1 MISEREMVHQ
11 LYLIPQM
18 EWTMKRLLRCFMPL
32 EKYGLERSTK
42 SVTRRSNKWIKKDY
56 KGALS
61 SRGRSRMFQN
71 LRNCPAVDAKTM
83 GCFAMAQT
91 IMMAGKTNP
100 SVQIHVIH
108 LPAFCSPWTKD
119 VKMAAFMPLRIENL
133 SVCVDRYCSAIYR
146 GLLSVLCAA
155 MGISVFLQMRIH
167 VEVWS
172 QGLDHEISKS
182 VQPQRICII
191 LSSPTTSFWC
201 NNFRKICN
209 LMGKNRSLELPF
221 LDQNY

>member
-1 MISEREMVHQ
+1 MVH
-11 LYLIPQM
+11 LFYIIPQI
-18 EWTMKRLLRCFMPL
+18 EWTMKSLLRCFLQL

-42 SVTRRSNKWIKKDY
+42 STTRRPKKWIEKDY

-100 SVQIHVIH
+100 SVQINVIH
-108 LPAFCSPWTKD
+108 LPAFRSPWTKD
-119 VKMAAFMPLRIENL
+119 VKMAAFMPRRIENL

-155 MGISVFLQMRIH
+155 MGISVFLQMRIY

-172 QGLDHEISKS
+172 QGIDH
-182 VQPQRICII
+182 VRQQVC
-191 LSSPTTSFWC
+191 TTSTQLY
-201 NNFRKICN
+201 N
-209 LMGKNRSLELPF
+209 LVVTYYLLLTQYFPWV
-221 LDQNY
+221 L

>member
-1 MISEREMVHQ
+1 MNNEELAAVLFAVGEIRAWEIYEIHDKKA
-11 LYLIPQM
+11 P
-18 EWTMKRLLRCFMPL
+18 K
-32 EKYGLERSTK
+32 
-42 SVTRRSNKWIKKDY
+42 KWIEKDY

-91 IMMAGKTNP
+91 IMMADKTNP
-100 SVQIHVIH
+100 SVQINVIH
-108 LPAFCSPWTKD
+108 LPAFRSPWTKD
-119 VKMAAFMPLRIENL
+119 VKMAAFMPRRIENL

-155 MGISVFLQMRIH
+155 MGISVFLQMRIY

-172 QGLDHEISKS
+172 QGIDH
-182 VQPQRICII
+182 VRQQVC
-191 LSSPTTSFWC
+191 TTSTQLY
-201 NNFRKICN
+201 N
-209 LMGKNRSLELPF
+209 LVVTYYLLLTQYFPWV
-221 LDQNY
+221 L